1 MKVMTIKQM
10 EKEKGRCEWCG
21 ALLLMQP
28 GPYHKEDGK
37 EFCNPTCAGV
47 YRVTK
52 EPRTKEIIGG

>member
-28 GPYHKEDGK
+28 GPYHKEDGRA
-37 EFCNPTCAGV
+37 FCNPTCAAT